1 MNLIEKTLGKEYK
14 YKGRIIN
21 LRVDDIELPD
31 KQKATR
37 EVIEHNGGV
46 SVVAVTENN
55 EILLVKQYRY
65 PYSEVITEIPAGK
78 LNKGEDLLECAK
90 RELAE
95 ETGATAKE
103 WEFLGEVYP
112 TPAYCEE
119 ILYIYMAQDL
129 SFGEQNLDEDEFLEV
144 MRLPI
149 SEAKRKAL
157 SGEFKDAKTIV
168 GILRACDRLN
178 QF

>member
-1 MNLIEKTLGKEYK
+1 MDLIEKTLKKEYK

-21 LRVDDIELPD
+21 LRVYDIELTNG
-31 KQKATR
+31 QKASR

-46 SVVAVTENN
+46 SVVAITENN

-90 RELAE
+90 RELKE
-95 ETGATAKE
+95 ETGAQASK
-103 WEFLGEVYP
+103 WSFLGEVYP

-119 ILYIYMAQDL
+119 ILYIYLAQDL

-144 MRLPI
+144 IKLPI
-149 SEAKRKAL
+149 SEAKKLAL
-157 SGEFKDAKTIV
+157 SGEFKDAKTLV